1 MTSSPDTPLEA
12 LMTDAGLDRGQ
23 GLALWRQIAGAL
35 EREITSGSRVAGEK
49 LPTEAALSAQFNVN
63 RHTVRRA
70 LEALSARGLV
80 RVEQGR
86 GSFVAEDVLDYPL
99 GGRTRFSETI
109 RRQNREP
116 HGRILQAREVAADS
130 QVAEALGLRRGRR
143 VMRVLRLGLADGRP
157 IVLGTHHFP
166 LPRFDRLAE
175 ALHDDPSITAALA
188 ACGVADFQRRITRVT
203 ARMPTPE
210 EATLLQQARTRP
222 VLASEALNTDAA
234 GEPVDFTLGAYA
246 AGRVQIVVEG
256 GI

>member
-1 MTSSPDTPLEA
+1 MTSPPDTPFETSMTEA
-12 LMTDAGLDRGQ
+12 RLDRGQ
-23 GLALWRQIAGAL
+23 GLALWRQIAGTL
-35 EREITSGSRVAGEK
+35 ERDITSGLRLAGDK

-116 HGRILQAREVAADS
+116 QGRIIQLQEIQADS
-130 QVAEALGLRRGRR
+130 QVAEALGLKRGRAVVR
-143 VMRVLRLGLADGRP
+143 VIRLGLADGRP
-157 IVLGTHHFP
+157 ILVGTHHFP
-166 LPRFDRLAE
+166 LPRFNLLGEHLRQ
-175 ALHDDPSITAALA
+175 DPSITAGLS
-188 ACGVADFQRRITRVT
+188 ACGVPDYRRRVTRVT

-210 EATLLQQARTRP
+210 EAGLLEQSRTRP
-222 VLASEALNTDAA
+222 VLASEAINTDAK
-234 GEPVDFTLGAYA
+234 GEPVDFTLCCYA

-256 GI
+256 GA